1 MKKVLVLK
9 SSIKGADSH
18 TNALID
24 TFLAERKAQGLE
36 DEVISRDLASLELPV
51 LDAEL
56 FQALR
61 QQDAVSDRT
70 RPGVALSD
78 QLISELRAC
87 DLLVIG
93 APMYNHNV
101 PTQLKY
107 WFDLVARAG
116 VTFRYT
122 ESYPLGLVADVPT
135 VVISTRGGFHAGQQ
149 TDAVTP
155 YLRSV
160 LGLIG
165 ITDVSFVYGEGFDIK
180 PHGLANGIAAAHAQ
194 LKSLASA

>member
-1 MKKVLVLK
+1 MKKILVLK
-9 SSIKGADSH
+9 SSFKGADSH

-24 TFLAERKAQGLE
+24 TFLAQRKTLGLE
-36 DEVISRDLASLELPV
+36 DEVVVRDLASMDLPV

-61 QQDAVSDRT
+61 NQDAVSAGTQR
-70 RPGVALSD
+70 GVALSD
-78 QLISELRAC
+78 AFIHELKACELLI
-87 DLLVIG
+87 IG

-101 PTQLKY
+101 PTPLKY

-116 VTFRYT
+116 LTFRYT
-122 ESYPLGLVADVPT
+122 ESYPLGLLKDVPT
-135 VVISTRGGFHAGQQ
+135 IVISTRGGFHLGQE

-155 YLRSV
+155 YLRSI

-165 ITDVSFVYGEGFDIK
+165 IRDVRFVYGEGFDVK
-180 PHGLANGIAAAHAQ
+180 PDGRENGIAEAQAQ
-194 LKSLASA
+194 LKNLISA